1 MQLVAMVGK
10 IDELFPAKNFSKPE
24 KSRPSIVIDV
34 VGRKVIYHG
43 VPVVFLWL
51 VGGGKQKED
60 RIRKTI
66 SVSFWVSPIK
76 SRPIQI

>member
-10 IDELFPAKNFSKPE
+10 IDELFPAKNCSKPE

-43 VPVVFLWL
+43 VPVVF
-51 VGGGKQKED
+51 
-60 RIRKTI
+60 
-66 SVSFWVSPIK
+66 
-76 SRPIQI
+76 

>member
-1 MQLVAMVGK
+1 MQLVAMGGK

-43 VPVVFLWL
+43 VPVVF
-51 VGGGKQKED
+51 
-60 RIRKTI
+60 
-66 SVSFWVSPIK
+66 
-76 SRPIQI
+76 